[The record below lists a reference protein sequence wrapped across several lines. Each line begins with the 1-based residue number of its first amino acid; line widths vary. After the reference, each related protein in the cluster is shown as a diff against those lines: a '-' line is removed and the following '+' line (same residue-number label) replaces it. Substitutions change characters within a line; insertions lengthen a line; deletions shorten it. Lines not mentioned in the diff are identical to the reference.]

1 MRAIYKTKVENYRLS
16 ASSLTSFI
24 DIVYAGPVEFFKQQI
39 LRAPREPATEQII
52 FGDLI
57 HKTFEKVTNDKI
69 SDEKAIEFFLSELDK
84 TAVEPEVAAA
94 LRERGPKDLAVSL
107 AAFRNVL
114 NSGKAEVNLSPEKLA
129 MEGVP
134 LTGKIDHITVD
145 DINKTIEIY
154 DFKTGNYHKEKW
166 DSKPTLFKYMLQ
178 LGFYRLLL
186 NLSPTYSK
194 YRIEKAHIL
203 FVTPDKDGEVHDKI
217 YEFNAADEELLIK
230 LIKSVHQ
237 HITSLDFLD
246 DPQLFIEPDDSRG
259 IKDIKKFIEL
269 MLAKTAQK

>member
-1 MRAIYKTKVENYRLS
+1 
-16 ASSLTSFI
+16 
-24 DIVYAGPVEFFKQQI
+24 
-39 LRAPREPATEQII
+39 
-52 FGDLI
+52 
-57 HKTFEKVTNDKI
+57 
-69 SDEKAIEFFLSELDK
+69 
-84 TAVEPEVAAA
+84 
-94 LRERGPKDLAVSL
+94 
-107 AAFRNVL
+107 
-114 NSGKAEVNLSPEKLA
+114 
-129 MEGVP
+129 
-134 LTGKIDHITVD
+134 GKIDHITVD